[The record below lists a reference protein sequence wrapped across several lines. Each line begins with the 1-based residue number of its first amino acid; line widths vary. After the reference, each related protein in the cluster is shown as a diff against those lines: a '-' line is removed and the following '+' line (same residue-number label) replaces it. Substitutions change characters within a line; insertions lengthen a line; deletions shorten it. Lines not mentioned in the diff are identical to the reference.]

1 MWTDSSDL
9 FKFYQLIHYPIKM
22 LDCRVNIVHFL
33 VFVFDAKLAL
43 MKTVL
48 NFRPTISGAHRVY

>member
-43 MKTVL
+43 MKTVYIK
-48 NFRPTISGAHRVY
+48 F